1 MLRYPIKF
9 MIDLIWENCK
19 KKEGMR
25 GETMMHSKN
34 KRRKI
39 EFKAIL
45 KNFIILRILEYSI
58 EENAFLTFGKFIQF
72 M

>member
-1 MLRYPIKF
+1 
-9 MIDLIWENCK
+9 
-19 KKEGMR
+19 MR
-25 GETMMHSKN
+25 GETMMHNKN

-45 KNFIILRILEYSI
+45 KNCIILRILEYSI